1 MAKAR
6 SGANEGGTNPLTDA
20 NPITAESISIPN
32 ATYAHSL
39 SRFGKNGISII
50 NAPINFPIPNS

>member
-1 MAKAR
+1 MRGAKDI
-6 SGANEGGTNPLTDA
+6 GTNPFTDA

-39 SRFGKNGISII
+39 SRFGKNGISTI
-50 NAPINFPIPNS
+50 NPPINFPMPNS